1 MEHEARLGYL
11 CYQAARNEITADEEC
26 ELLAYAAADP
36 EIWLLLEIE
45 RWLQRS
51 KD

>member
-1 MEHEARLGYL
+1 MNQEARIGYL
-11 CYQAARNEITADEEC
+11 TYQAARDQLTVDEMS